1 MATQLITRIKNG
13 KVQKFEQKLKET
25 TYDEYL
31 SIRISSKV
39 KQQLVKF
46 AKDNNYKGY
55 SELVKE
61 LIEDLLSKN
70 GYIE

>member
-39 KQQLVKF
+39 KQQLIKF

>member
-1 MATQLITRIKNG
+1 MTKRLITRIKNG
-13 KVQKFEQKLKET
+13 KVQQFEQKMKET

-31 SIRISSKV
+31 SIRISSKI
-39 KQQLVKF
+39 KQQLIKF
-46 AKDNNYKGY
+46 AKDNSYKGY

-70 GYIE
+70 GYID

>member
-25 TYDEYL
+25 NYDEYL